1 MATRMRPRKTRPRRP
16 SIRLI
21 MLSFEP
27 SESAGMS
34 DRVTRLRIVG
44 IVNRFKVE
52 CYVGTATRTSFEFV
66 TTLGALCT
74 KRTNVRSITVPGRRY
89 RQ

>member
-1 MATRMRPRKTRPRRP
+1 
-16 SIRLI
+16 

-52 CYVGTATRTSFEFV
+52 CYVGTATRTNFDQVCNNARCSVYKENEFQV
-66 TTLGALCT
+66 D
-74 KRTNVRSITVPGRRY
+74 
-89 RQ
+89 

>member
-16 SIRLI
+16 SIKLI

-34 DRVTRLRIVG
+34 DRVTRLRIEV
-44 IVNRFKVE
+44 IVNRSKVE
-52 CYVGTATRTSFEFV
+52 CYVGTATSFEFV
-66 TTLGALCT
+66 TTLGAPCT
-74 KRTNVRSITVPGRRY
+74 KRTNVGSINVPGRRY